1 MWGQFLRIVRE
12 LGIAVNLA
20 DEFDGYVKTSSRF

>member
-1 MWGQFLRIVRE
+1 MEMWGPSLRLRE

-20 DEFDGYVKTSSRF
+20 DEFNRYAMQ